1 MIQIKSI
8 DDKAY
13 LKYGEVLHGYD
24 TAELLAKLEAATDK
38 PAKGTIY
45 APGDAGLEGLPIAA
59 DLRDRAFGGMPV
71 QIGYCNGDN
80 SRLNC
85 LEWHR
90 GSEVNIPANDVV
102 LLLAP
107 RQAVECGKLD
117 TSCVEAFYVP
127 RGTVSLIYETT
138 LHYAPCNAVCN
149 GKVSDEGF
157 RVAVVLPKG
166 TNTEKPNIKAL
177 DEEDKYLWAA
187 NKWLLA
193 HAESSEAKAGAFV
206 GLVGANIDLRQ

>member
-1 MIQIKSI
+1 MNIKSI
-8 DDKAY
+8 NDESY
-13 LKYGEVLHGYD
+13 QKYGEVLQGYD
-24 TAELLAKLEAATDK
+24 VTQLLAKLEAATDK

-45 APGDAGLEGLPIAA
+45 TPGDAALEALPIAA
-59 DLRDRAFGGMPV
+59 KLQSNAFGGMPV

-90 GSEVNIPANDVV
+90 GSEVNIPANDIV

-107 RQAVECGKLD
+107 RQAVKHGKLD
-117 TSCVEAFYVP
+117 TALVEAFYVP

-138 LHYAPCNAVCN
+138 LHYAPCNAVKD

-157 RVAVVLPKG
+157 RVAVVLPRG
-166 TNTEKPNIKAL
+166 TNTEKPDIEVM
-177 DEEDKYLWAA
+177 DEEDKFLWAA
-187 NKWLLA
+187 NKWLIA
-193 HAESSEAKAGAFV
+193 HADSSEAKAGAFV
-206 GLVGANIDLRQ
+206 GLQGVNIDLRG

>member
-1 MIQIKSI
+1 MNIKSI
-8 DDKAY
+8 NDESY
-13 LKYGEVLHGYD
+13 SKYGEVLQGYD
-24 TAELLAKLEAATDK
+24 VKELLAKLEATTDK

-45 APGDAGLEGLPIAA
+45 TPGDAALEALPIAA
-59 DLRDRAFGGMPV
+59 KLKSNAFGGMPV

-107 RQAVECGKLD
+107 RQAVKHGKLD
-117 TSCVEAFYVP
+117 TSLVEAFYVP

-138 LHYAPCNAVCN
+138 LHYAPCNAVKDGN
-149 GKVSDEGF
+149 VSDEGF

-166 TNTEKPNIKAL
+166 TNTAKPDIEVL
-177 DEEDKYLWAA
+177 DEEDKFLWAA
-187 NKWLLA
+187 NKWLIA
-193 HAESSEAKAGAFV
+193 HADSSEAKAGAFV
-206 GLVGANIDLRQ
+206 GLQGENIDLRK

>member
-1 MIQIKSI
+1 MKIKSLN
-8 DDKAY
+8 DKSFRR
-13 LKYGEVLHGYD
+13 YGEVLHGYD
-24 TAELLAKLEAATDK
+24 TTELLAKLEATTDK

-45 APGDAGLEGLPIAA
+45 TAGDATLEALPIAA
-59 DLRDRAFGGMPV
+59 KLSSNAFGGMPV
-71 QIGYCNGDN
+71 QVGYCNGDN

-90 GSEVNIPANDVV
+90 GSEVNIPANDIV

-107 RQAVECGKLD
+107 RQAVTHGKLD
-117 TSCVEAFYVP
+117 TGCVEAFFVP

-138 LHYAPCNAVCN
+138 LHYAPCNAVKR
-149 GKVSDEGF
+149 GEVSDEGF

-166 TNTEKPNIKAL
+166 TNTAKPNIEVA

-193 HAESSEAKAGAFV
+193 HADSSEAGQGAFV
-206 GLVGANIDLRQ
+206 GLVGENIDLRG

>member
-1 MIQIKSI
+1 MKIKSLN
-8 DDKAY
+8 DKSFRR
-13 LKYGEVLHGYD
+13 YGEVLHGYD

-38 PAKGTIY
+38 PASGTIY
-45 APGDAGLEGLPIAA
+45 KPSDEALEALPIAKLLSA
-59 DLRDRAFGGMPV
+59 NAFGGMSV
-71 QIGYCNGDN
+71 QVGYCNGDN

-107 RQAVECGKLD
+107 RQAVAHGKID
-117 TSCVEAFYVP
+117 TAQVEAFLVP

-138 LHYAPCNAVCN
+138 LHYAPCNAVRR
-149 GKVSDEGF
+149 GEVSGEGF

-166 TNTEKPNIKAL
+166 TNTEKPDIKVI

-193 HAESSEAKAGAFV
+193 HKDSSEAAQGAFV
-206 GLVGANIDLRQ
+206 GLEGENIDLRA